1 MPTVITRLILT
12 LPAVS
17 PPPSTFDT
25 SPHPN
30 LSKLTF
36 QQPQPKSKFGVQ
48 SEVCSPQ
55 VPAYRPV
62 PSLPVQLVS
71 DAPLD
76 MLLLAHQ
83 RRNTQCVRGR
93 NLILRHNL
101 GRTYRLAVPEV
112 DLSVRVELQRR
123 FVERALTLFQGVD
136 YLVEAAFGIGDEGLE
151 HDFKVLQRDH
161 V

>member
-136 YLVEAAFGIGDEGLE
+136 YLVESC
-151 HDFKVLQRDH
+151 VRDRR
-161 V
+161 